1 MVPMISIPALPAEVA
16 RVISAHLRL
25 TDESLPGQ
33 ITGLY
38 LVGSLALDDYQPGQS
53 DIDFVAVTDTTL
65 TPVQLARLG
74 QLHNRLRRAMP
85 EPKLDGVYVTGYRN
99 VFARRRDTLA
109 FVEQVISD
117 ATPS

>member
-1 MVPMISIPALPAEVA
+1 MVPMMGIPALPAEVA
-16 RVISAHLRL
+16 KVISAYLRL
-25 TDESLPGQ
+25 MGESLPGR

-38 LVGSLALDDYQPGQS
+38 LVGSLALDGFQPGQS
-53 DIDFVAVTDTTL
+53 DIDFVAVTDTAL

-74 QLHNRLRRAMP
+74 QLHNRLRRAVP
-85 EPKLDGVYVTGYRN
+85 EPKLDGVYVTCYRN

-109 FVEQVISD
+109 FVEYVISD